1 MALSLPDLPYPR
13 EALEPHMSRE
23 TFDYHYAKHHKAY
36 VDNGNKL
43 IAGTEF
49 ENASLEDIVKKS
61 SGKIFNN
68 AAQVWNHTFFW
79 NCLTPKPAAP
89 SKKVESALV
98 KQFGGVE
105 DFKKQFTE
113 TAMNTFGSGWA
124 WLVKNADGTLAI
136 VSTTGAG
143 CPLTSGQTPLLTC
156 DVWEHAYYI
165 DYRNARATYLEH
177 FWAIANWA
185 FVEKNLG

>member
-1 MALSLPDLPYPR
+1 MALTLPELPYAR

-23 TFDYHYAKHHKAY
+23 TLDYHYGKHHKAY

-49 ENASLEDIVKKS
+49 EKMDLDEIVKKYS
-61 SGKIFNN
+61 VKIFNN

-79 NCLTPKPAAP
+79 NCLTPTQTAP
-89 SKKVESALV
+89 GKKLTDALV
-98 KQFGGVE
+98 KQFGGID

-124 WLVKNADGTLAI
+124 WLVKNADGSLAI
-136 VSTTGAG
+136 VSTPNAG
-143 CPLTSGQTPLLTC
+143 NPMTAGQKPLLTC
-156 DVWEHAYYI
+156 DVWEHAYYV
-165 DYRNARATYLEH
+165 DYRNARATFLEH
-177 FWAIANWA
+177 FWSLVNWS